1 MGAKSPQKR
10 GHCCLTPKIMAA
22 ACSQAATVPLLT
34 FLILGES
41 VNENEIVTSSEMVV
55 GPVHRRDVDSTFTC
69 LASNSNMTQAS
80 RATVVLQMN
89 RK

>member
-1 MGAKSPQKR
+1 M
-10 GHCCLTPKIMAA
+10 
-22 ACSQAATVPLLT
+22 
-34 FLILGES
+34 
-41 VNENEIVTSSEMVV
+41 NENEIVTSSEMVV

-89 RK
+89 RKNFIFFIYFYYGKGGLVSNSLRSFIL